1 MSRSTE
7 RKIQMEKSMREL
19 LERSFQGKRVI
30 AYIESLE
37 QDNMLLT
44 KERDAL
50 AKESEMK
57 CELNQQLNKQVDKLC
72 KRQADCGFCHGKTKS
87 SEKCTDLRVLSPTA
101 YQMQNTTKCS
111 VNQRK

>member
-57 CELNQQLNKQVDKLC
+57 CELNHQLQKKLI
-72 KRQADCGFCHGKTKS
+72 
-87 SEKCTDLRVLSPTA
+87 
-101 YQMQNTTKCS
+101 N
-111 VNQRK
+111 